1 MKCEFC
7 NGYGELTDAYF
18 CHNCGFLEHILYILS
33 YGRSNIKCKS
43 CGSNSI
49 AMRIHSCY
57 YCKGTGVRNWID
69 EILRPISI

>member
-33 YGRSNIKCKS
+33 YGRSNIKCRS
-43 CGSNSI
+43 CG
-49 AMRIHSCY
+49 RI
-57 YCKGTGVRNWID
+57 
-69 EILRPISI
+69 